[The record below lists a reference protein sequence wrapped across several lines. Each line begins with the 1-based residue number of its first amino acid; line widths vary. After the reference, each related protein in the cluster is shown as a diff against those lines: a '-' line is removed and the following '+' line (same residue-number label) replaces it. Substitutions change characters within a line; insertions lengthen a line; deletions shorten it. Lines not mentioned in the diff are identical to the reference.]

1 MNTPYFHV
9 LPLAVQSSVAVSRTR
24 DHETYT
30 EKGEYV
36 IFEQKCTESYRV
48 LGPVVSTGP

>member
-9 LPLAVQSSVAVSRTR
+9 LLAVQSSVAVSRTR

-30 EKGEYV
+30 KKGAYV
-36 IFEQKCTESYRV
+36 IFEQKMY
-48 LGPVVSTGP
+48 